1 MLAQE
6 AFDSSTD
13 RTWGKVYE
21 PKLVRLSG
29 LTPGRWSCVP
39 VPVPVPVSVHVRGV
53 RVRACVCVCLYIY
66 AYVCV

>member
-29 LTPGRWSCVP
+29 LTPGRWGY
-39 VPVPVPVSVHVRGV
+39 VSVSVSVVGRWVGV
-53 RVRACVCVCLYIY
+53 YLCICMY
-66 AYVCV
+66 AYVYVNTYVGV